1 LGGVNKVLVAKNELS
16 YYPEEILEVSEKKTK
31 SLKNRKVAKKKKNN
45 SNIKLSFIGI
55 ATMFLILSLS
65 ILFRYANITKVRS
78 EITQLEREK
87 VELEKTKQ
95 DLIAELEGIKSSSR
109 IEEDAIYKL
118 GMDYP
123 SEEQIVYLTINEVS
137 TDIDGDK
144 ATIAKQLKNIISMV
158 SSLF

>member
-1 LGGVNKVLVAKNELS
+1 MLVAKSELS

-87 VELEKTKQ
+87 IELEKTKQ

-144 ATIAKQLKNIISMV
+144 VTIVKQLKNIISMV

>member
-1 LGGVNKVLVAKNELS
+1 MLVAKNELS

>member
-1 LGGVNKVLVAKNELS
+1 MNKVLVAKSELS

-87 VELEKTKQ
+87 IELEKTKQ

-144 ATIAKQLKNIISMV
+144 VTIVKQLKNIISMV

>member
-1 LGGVNKVLVAKNELS
+1 MS

-87 VELEKTKQ
+87 IELEKTKQ

-144 ATIAKQLKNIISMV
+144 VTIVKQLKNIISMV